1 MERKLETISFAAHEA
16 AMFRKERIIKRLIE
30 TIVVSEMII
39 STLPQIRMRIRNDL
53 YLIGRN

>member
-30 TIVVSEMII
+30 TIIISEMIFSAVCVI
-39 STLPQIRMRIRNDL
+39 LFSK
-53 YLIGRN
+53 GGHK

>member
-30 TIVVSEMII
+30 TIVVSEMIFAAVCVI
-39 STLPQIRMRIRNDL
+39 LFSKG
-53 YLIGRN
+53 GRK